1 MGTVFVAL
9 VCLGTKKCNVIEL
22 EMGDEEIELGELSQ
36 KNLEVCELE
45 MGDETKELVESC
57 QEIKKGLQ
65 CNNAEHENVVGG

>member
-1 MGTVFVAL
+1 
-9 VCLGTKKCNVIEL
+9 
-22 EMGDEEIELGELSQ
+22 MGDEEIELGELSQ